1 MITWPAEADGGAL
14 EVTDAQGRV
23 VLTQSLAG
31 HTAFLE
37 LDVRA
42 WADGLY
48 LARVLRDDRV
58 VGETKCAIVR

>member
-1 MITWPAEADGGAL
+1 
-14 EVTDAQGRV
+14 VTDAQGRV